1 MSQYSKAEQKVLS
14 SNSMQNLIAGVRSL
28 NEKTNLL
35 ESRITAGDS
44 DDSIIVTVNEILS
57 ELAIL
62 NARNSV
68 SGGNIII
75 SQDTPNPASVG
86 NNDIWFDLNLI
97 RR

>member
-57 ELAIL
+57 ELSIL